1 MKTFVQSLVTALLLS
16 TATFASPATTTP
28 TKSAM
33 APVTTNSYKVAVF
46 PSSKPSRLNVFV
58 ERTPGQP
65 MIISLKS
72 TDGTLLGKQ
81 LVGKKQGNVRFQFDL
96 SELTDGDYKVEIT
109 SGTDATVYPVKL
121 STQPAQTAAR
131 TITLN

>member
-1 MKTFVQSLVTALLLS
+1 MKTFVQSLVTALLLN

-28 TKSAM
+28 TKSAI

-65 MIISLKS
+65 MTISLKS
-72 TDGTLLGKQ
+72 TDGKLLGKQ

-96 SELTDGDYKVEIT
+96 SELTDGDYNVEIT

-121 STQPAQTAAR
+121 ATQPAQQVVR